1 MIVTQKFIDNL
12 REKSFMKISA
22 DTEKRILEKFG
33 SAIGNEADE
42 YQHIYTEQDIIE
54 QIRKMIR

>member
-1 MIVTQKFIDNL
+1 MIVTPKYIDDL

-22 DTEKRILEKFG
+22 DTEKLILEKLG
-33 SAIGNEADE
+33 SATRNEADDD
-42 YQHIYTEQDIIE
+42 QHTYSEQDIIE